1 MDPQTALPKLLAIA
15 WLLPLASFVLILL
28 FGPRMGKAGKG
39 GGYAMAYPTKGD
51 TRLDDPD
58 ITHLSIGWAEPSGR
72 EVGREGRG
80 FPEFLVVLNWY
91 DLQP

>member
-1 MDPQTALPKLLAIA
+1 MEVGISLAELAPMALA
-15 WLLPLASFVLILL
+15 
-28 FGPRMGKAGKG
+28 AGKG